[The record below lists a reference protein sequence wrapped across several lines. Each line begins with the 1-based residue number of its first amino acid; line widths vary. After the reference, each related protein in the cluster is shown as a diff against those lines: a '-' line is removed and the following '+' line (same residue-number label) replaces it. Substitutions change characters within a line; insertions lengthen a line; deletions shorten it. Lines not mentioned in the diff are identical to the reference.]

1 MEVSKITDIHS
12 FHDVVENMSAW
23 QPIDIDS
30 RTRNVY
36 NAVLNGVNN
45 SNYKTLKDAYDDSP
59 TNQSIINSFVNFMY
73 ADGIKNVGSDL
84 NVSLYLDE
92 DSVELICLDTKLFG
106 GFALQPIWNDSEKDR
121 KILKFEYIPI
131 ECLAVEL
138 DNSKVNPKVIGYW
151 YSYDWTLPAIHQP
164 VQCKKF
170 DGTYQGG
177 VEIIVIQRV
186 SKNRFFP
193 LPDYFSCINYCIAEG
208 FLGNNTKTHFQF
220 ENKITTV
227 INFNGGKQG
236 SASEQVKKEK
246 AEEVKRNYT
255 GGSPKHHVVVSY
267 NNDALDATTIDQV
280 ETPQLNQQNVFFAEE
295 SERKIIVGHSA
306 PKILFAG
313 SNNAS
318 GFSSNADE
326 ILVAT
331 KEMYR
336 RNINPLRKV
345 VLDGLNK
352 LFKLIDP
359 AVKLEFVDFEEF
371 RRVEE
376 ISEEGAPAAKAP
388 DEETLKAQAQLK
400 GSVGGVTSLLEIQ
413 SSYAQGLT
421 DYESAV
427 SMLDIIFGYDRATAI
442 RLLGEPKIAD
452 PVQMSAQ
459 GFLSKLSKFFKD
471 GN

>member
-1 MEVSKITDIHS
+1 MEGVKDIYS
-12 FHDVVENMSAW
+12 FNEAVVKMSAW
-23 QPIDIDS
+23 QPIDINPRD
-30 RTRNVY
+30 TQNGRNIVC
-36 NAVLNGVNN
+36 NGKDN
-45 SNYKTLKDAYDDSP
+45 SNYKTLRDAYDDSP

-84 NVSLYLDE
+84 DISKYLDE
-92 DSVELICLDTKLFG
+92 DSQELICLDTKMLG
-106 GFALQPIWNDSEKDR
+106 GFCLQPIWNDSEKDR

-131 ECLAVEL
+131 ERIAVEL
-138 DNSKVNPKVIGYW
+138 DNTYVNPKIIRYW
-151 YSYDWTLPAIHQP
+151 YSWDWTRTAMYPPQE
-164 VQCKKF
+164 CKKF

-186 SKNRFFP
+186 TKNNFYP

-236 SASEQVKKEK
+236 SASEQIKKAK
-246 AEEVKRNYT
+246 AEEVKNDYT
-255 GGSPKHHVVVSY
+255 GGSAKHHVVVSF

-280 ETPQLNQQNVFFAEE
+280 EPLQINQQNVFFAEE
-295 SERKIIVGHSA
+295 CERKIIVGHSA
-306 PKILFAG
+306 PKILFSG

-345 VLDGLNK
+345 VLDGLTK
-352 LFKLIDP
+352 VFKLIDP

-376 ISEEGAPAAKAP
+376 MPEDGTATAPKVT

-413 SSYAQGLT
+413 SSYSQGLT
-421 DYESAV
+421 DYESAI
-427 SMLDIIFGYDRATAI
+427 SMLDIIFGYDRPTAI
-442 RLLGEPKIAD
+442 RLLGEPKKTD
-452 PVQMSAQ
+452 PVQMSRVDK
-459 GFLSKLSKFFKD
+459 FLKWVKN

>member
-23 QPIDIDS
+23 QPININPLQ
-30 RTRNVY
+30 TQNGV
-36 NAVLNGVNN
+36 NAVCNGLNN
-45 SNYKTLKDAYDDSP
+45 SNYKTLRDAYDDSP

-84 NVSLYLDE
+84 DISLYLDA
-92 DSVELICLDTKLFG
+92 DSQELICLDTKMIG
-106 GFALQPIWNDSEKDR
+106 GFALQVIWNDSERER
-121 KILKFEYIPI
+121 KILKLEYVPI
-131 ECLAVEL
+131 ERLAVEI
-138 DNSKVNPKVIGYW
+138 DDKMVNPKVVGYW
-151 YSYDWTLPAIHQP
+151 YSWNWSQSGTYKP

-170 DGTYQGG
+170 DGTFQGG
-177 VEIIVIQRV
+177 IEIIIVQRV
-186 SKNRFFP
+186 TKNDFFP

-236 SASEQVKKEK
+236 SASEQVKKDK
-246 AEEVKRNYT
+246 AEEVKKNYT

-306 PKILFAG
+306 PKIMFSG
-313 SNNAS
+313 SNNAT

-326 ILVAT
+326 ILVST

-345 VLDGLNK
+345 VIDGLEK
-352 LFKLIDP
+352 VFKLIDP

-371 RRVEE
+371 RKVEQV
-376 ISEEGAPAAKAP
+376 A
-388 DEETLKAQAQLK
+388 
-400 GSVGGVTSLLEIQ
+400 
-413 SSYAQGLT
+413 
-421 DYESAV
+421 
-427 SMLDIIFGYDRATAI
+427 
-442 RLLGEPKIAD
+442 EPTK
-452 PVQMSAQ
+452 MSAQ
-459 GFLSKLSKFFKD
+459 GRISVLIEKILEKILNFF
-471 GN
+471 G